1 VCECEIGN
9 RGRVRL
15 RVLGM
20 YGIIFH

>member
-1 VCECEIGN
+1 VCECEIGI
-9 RGRVRL
+9 RGRARL